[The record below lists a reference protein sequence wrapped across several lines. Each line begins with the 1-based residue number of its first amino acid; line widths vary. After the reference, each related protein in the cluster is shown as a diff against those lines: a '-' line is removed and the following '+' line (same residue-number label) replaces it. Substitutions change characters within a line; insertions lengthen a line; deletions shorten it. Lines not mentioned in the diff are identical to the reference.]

1 MSTVTTTGYWPAVRR
16 VHRLEYPFPLA
27 YACHGIW
34 GAAYAVA
41 TPAGLLSLPVILAV
55 VAAIIPI
62 VAQNPLNAG
71 QDIRSDSVHSGKHGI
86 AVAARR
92 LGVTRTMWWSGAE
105 FAIAILLASF
115 VGNPLAV
122 VAVAACVLG
131 HLAYNLEPIRLK
143 RRGFA
148 NPLYFGLTFGFLPCL
163 TGFVAARPDLPGWG
177 LVVCAGFGG
186 LMAGRTLWWAVP
198 DRDADAA
205 GGDRTIVVWLGA
217 RRAWL
222 TACLLTAAG
231 IAVLGW
237 GVWLRL
243 GPAWAL
249 VVIAATGLFLVI
261 KLRELRQVSD
271 DRLPDERRMRLRTL
285 TVVTLTDTL
294 VALVPLIASMI

>member
-1 MSTVTTTGYWPAVRR
+1 MSTVTTTGFWPAVRR

-27 YACHGIW
+27 YACHGLW

-41 TPAGLLSLPVILAV
+41 TPAGLLNLPVLLAV

-62 VAQNPLNAG
+62 IAQNPLNAG
-71 QDIRSDSVHSGKHGI
+71 QDIRSDSAHPGKHSI

-92 LGVTRTMWWSGAE
+92 LGVRRTLWWSGTE
-105 FAIAILLASF
+105 FAVAILLAALAGS
-115 VGNPLAV
+115 PLAV
-122 VAVAACVLG
+122 SAVTVCVLL

-148 NPLYFGLTFGFLPCL
+148 NPLYFGLTFGFLPFL
-163 TGFVAARPDLPGWG
+163 TSFAAARADLPGWAW
-177 LVVCAGFGG
+177 LVGAGFGG

-205 GGDRTIVVWLGA
+205 GGDRTLVVWLGA

-222 TACLLTAAG
+222 TACLLTATG

-249 VVIAATGLFLVI
+249 VALAATGLFLVI
-261 KLRELRQVSD
+261 KLRELGRVRD
-271 DRLPDERRMRLRTL
+271 DRLPSERRMRLRTL

-294 VALVPLIASMI
+294 VTLVPLIASMI